1 MLVYAVNLPD
11 EQWHLDGLAN
21 LRLELTLQQ
30 HDVVLEGQNCVSLVE
45 ALKKCK
51 TRGKAII
58 LSASVK
64 LDQGKES

>member
-1 MLVYAVNLPD
+1 MVYVVNLPD

-30 HDVVLEGQNCVSLVE
+30 HDVVLEGQNSIRLIE

-51 TRGKAII
+51 TKGKAMI
-58 LSASVK
+58 LSSLVK
-64 LDQGKES
+64 LNQGKES